1 MAPRGVLT
9 AHLDRPFRATVIACP
24 GRGKTTIL
32 VPALRAAGLQAL
44 SVTSLDS
51 TRRKL
56 YGRES
61 ILGDGN
67 LVEKETRSQ
76 EDTLMDRG
84 KSVVRDATGLNVRKR
99 RTDILR
105 ARRYDFA
112 SVALLAAML
121 PIREI
126 RRRNLD
132 RKHPVPDEWV
142 DFFYQKQRTLT
153 VQALLDEGFDTVI
166 VWSDRT
172 TFTIG

>member
-1 MAPRGVLT
+1 
-9 AHLDRPFRATVIACP
+9 
-24 GRGKTTIL
+24 
-32 VPALRAAGLQAL
+32 
-44 SVTSLDS
+44 
-51 TRRKL
+51 
-56 YGRES
+56 
-61 ILGDGN
+61 
-67 LVEKETRSQ
+67 
-76 EDTLMDRG
+76 MDRG